1 MHITPAEVSLL
12 PAGAPRPTH
21 RLHNFPVDRGLWQ
34 NAGGVVLRDV
44 REGTGVGNQR
54 RRGVLVGRELGA
66 DEGPIAAGEED
77 NRPVADR
84 AGEQPDYALG
94 VGTAELGVVAH
105 DHYYCA

>member
-44 REGTGVGNQR
+44 REG
-54 RRGVLVGRELGA
+54 VLVGRVLGA